1 MQAAYTRENR
11 MPQPAQSASYQICHY
26 PATLID
32 TRAQAGIG
40 RLTLRPVLPQDSPL
54 LGALVNRLSAA
65 ARRNRFHGVVK
76 LSPASLAY
84 MACVDYRSHLALV
97 ISTLVDGVESLV
109 ADARYV
115 VQADGLSA
123 EFALMVDD
131 AWQHQGMGTWALRSL
146 QRAAAQAGVRQLHGD
161 VMEANTPM
169 LDLAQRCGY
178 ASGPASDGAGVLRI
192 QRLLGADTENRDLPA
207 AARRHRLRW
216 WPWRRPEAALAT
228 A

>member
-1 MQAAYTRENR
+1 
-11 MPQPAQSASYQICHY
+11 MPQPVPSASYQICHY

-32 TRAQAGIG
+32 TRTLAGMG
-40 RLTLRPVLPQDSPL
+40 RLTLRPVLPQDAPL

-84 MACVDYRSHLALV
+84 MACVDYRSRLAVV
-97 ISTLVDGVESLV
+97 ISTLVGGVESLV

-115 VQADGLSA
+115 VQTDGLAA

-146 QRAAAQAGVRQLHGD
+146 QRAAAQAGVRQLQGD

-178 ASGPASDGAGVLRI
+178 ARCPVNDETGVLRI
-192 QRLLGADTENRDLPA
+192 QRLLRPDAGHEDTPMP
-207 AARRHRLRW
+207 ARRRLLHW
-216 WPWRRPEAALAT
+216 WPQRRPEAALSIA
-228 A
+228 

>member
-1 MQAAYTRENR
+1 
-11 MPQPAQSASYQICHY
+11 MPQTTTGASYQIHHY

-32 TRAQAGIG
+32 TRALAGPG
-40 RLTLRPVLPQDSPL
+40 RLTLRPVLPQDAPL

-84 MACVDYRSHLALV
+84 MACVDYRNHLAVV
-97 ISTLVDGVESLV
+97 ISTLVDGIESLV

-115 VQADGLSA
+115 VQADGLAA

-131 AWQHQGMGTWALRSL
+131 AWQHQGIGTWALRSL

-161 VMEANTPM
+161 VLAANAPM

-178 ASGPASDGAGVLRI
+178 ARCPASDEAGVLRI
-192 QRLLGADTENRDLPA
+192 QRHLGPDTEPEDTPTPI
-207 AARRHRLRW
+207 RRSLLRW
-216 WPWRRPEAALAT
+216 WPRRRPEAALAV